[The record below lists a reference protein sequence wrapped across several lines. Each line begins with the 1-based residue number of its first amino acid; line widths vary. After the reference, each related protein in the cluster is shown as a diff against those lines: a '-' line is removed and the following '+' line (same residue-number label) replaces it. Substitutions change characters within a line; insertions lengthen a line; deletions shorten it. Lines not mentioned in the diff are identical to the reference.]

1 MSAERTSF
9 SSGEMAQHCT
19 PYTCLSNSVSGLRLR
34 TSHTCEQRTILL
46 GNYKVK
52 KLSLPPA
59 TKTFCSQPLLLPTNK
74 PLTLTVRSSE
84 LETIIFPEALM
95 VQQVTMSLCPLK
107 SASTIPVE
115 ESQSW
120 EEERNKHHSSTAA
133 HSWFTSTQ
141 SGLELYPCRSHSW
154 PHSQAHCLI
163 SQTDLGTRLPSF
175 MWPTFRL
182 MS

>member
-19 PYTCLSNSVSGLRLR
+19 PYTCLLNSVSSLRLR

-46 GNYKVK
+46 VTKGQKTVSPPGHQNV
-52 KLSLPPA
+52 LS
-59 TKTFCSQPLLLPTNK
+59 TKGAQPLLLPTNK

-133 HSWFTSTQ
+133 HS
-141 SGLELYPCRSHSW
+141 
-154 PHSQAHCLI
+154 
-163 SQTDLGTRLPSF
+163 
-175 MWPTFRL
+175 
-182 MS
+182 